1 MVIRKPR
8 YNGATSEIFKV
19 GGLSTMTLQR
29 LWKLLLFAPSLLFIV
44 VIALPALSDAQ
55 QGRPDGDVDQNG
67 TVTATDALLAFQ
79 QALSE
84 EDLSLPSHHG
94 LAAGRFTVQPGAAD
108 ERGNVVVSCPPGG
121 GACVINVAAD
131 GSATYDGTGGVP
143 TVMLATPEEFPA
155 LPPQRAAQ
163 AAQAPIVDLDGSLH
177 VGSDVAPS
185 TDQLT
190 AAGTHDGMAVS
201 YGRVRDGV
209 GADELIAYLNQRLDL
224 GDEPPGF
231 QTFAGQPIVH
241 LTEAASDEL
250 ANDTLRAIQLINAAL
265 PRDSRLLFRSDPAPP
280 RTPLEIPWGDIPEG
294 QIFVDFSSPENP
306 GHPAGTAY
314 SQTQAARRIRSYVLI
329 NPADTVDALE
339 LQTHSTQERREQ
351 SESQLNEELQRNR
364 AEYEDYLEEQD
375 FSEEFEAQLRER
387 NEEQLAEWYESNLE
401 RFRAFYDNELERI
414 TARYKNVTLDVLVHE
429 LVHAIR
435 HERPFRPGPIPQLG
449 HARRTQ
455 RRHPTTRPFSG

>member
-1 MVIRKPR
+1 
-8 YNGATSEIFKV
+8 
-19 GGLSTMTLQR
+19 MTLQR
-29 LWKLLLFAPSLLFIV
+29 LWKFLLFAPSLVFLFLIV
-44 VIALPALSDAQ
+44 IPLPALSDAEQ
-55 QGRPDGDVDQNG
+55 TCRPDGDVDQNG
-67 TVTATDALLAFQ
+67 SVTAADALLAFQ
-79 QALSE
+79 QALGLAQ
-84 EDLSLPSHHG
+84 LSTCQQSVANVFPQPTAPDGTITASDALCIFQKALGLPSCLDTLPPGKIGEALTLPSHHG

-108 ERGNVVVSCPPGG
+108 EHGNVVVSCPPDGR
-121 GACVINVAAD
+121 ACVINVAAD

-155 LPPQRAAQ
+155 LPPQRAAR
-163 AAQAPIVDLDGSLH
+163 AAQAPVVDLDGTLH

-190 AAGTHDGMAVS
+190 AAGTHDEMAVS

-231 QTFAGQPIVH
+231 QTFAGQPIVR

-280 RTPLEIPWGDIPEG
+280 RTPLEIPWGTSRKARY
-294 QIFVDFSSPENP
+294 SSISHLPKIR

-339 LQTHSTQERREQ
+339 LQTHSIQERRNNLKVSSTKNC
-351 SESQLNEELQRNR
+351 SETEASTRRIWKHRISAKKLNLN
-364 AEYEDYLEEQD
+364 
-375 FSEEFEAQLRER
+375 
-387 NEEQLAEWYESNLE
+387 
-401 RFRAFYDNELERI
+401 
-414 TARYKNVTLDVLVHE
+414 
-429 LVHAIR
+429 
-435 HERPFRPGPIPQLG
+435 
-449 HARRTQ
+449 
-455 RRHPTTRPFSG
+455 